1 MKTIENNMLAVKI
14 NEIGAE
20 LSSVVSKRTGRE
32 YIWQGD
38 PNIWTGHAPV
48 LFPICGTLCNG
59 SYYHKGEKYQL
70 PKHGFARRMSF
81 SLSKSTDT
89 SAEFTLCADEDTKKV
104 YPFDFE
110 LHVSFKLCEN
120 KLETKYRIVNKNG
133 ETIYF
138 SIGAHPAFNVS
149 LGGKLVFEKNEDM
162 SVLIADKNGLI
173 DGKRKDSGR
182 GGSVLLTEHT
192 FDDDALIFDA
202 PKSTYATVV
211 NENGSPLVKMT
222 FGKVPYILLWAKPNA
237 PYVCIEPWHGI
248 PDSAGNITDISK
260 KPAII
265 SLKDGYYDFVTK
277 TEFFD

>member
-1 MKTIENNMLAVKI
+1 MKTIENDMLSVKI

-38 PNIWTGHAPV
+38 PDVWTGHAPV
-48 LFPICGTLCNG
+48 LFPICGALCEG
-59 SYYHKGEKYQL
+59 TYYHKGEKYKL

-81 SLSKSTDT
+81 LLSKSTDT
-89 SAEFTLCADEDTKKV
+89 SAEFTLCANEDTKKV

-110 LHVSFKLCEN
+110 LRISFKLCSNE
-120 KLETKYRIVNKNG
+120 LETQYRIINKND
-133 ETIYF
+133 ETMYF

-149 LGGKLVFEKNEDM
+149 IGGKVIFEKDENM

-173 DGKRKDSGR
+173 DGKRNGNGSGN
-182 GGSVLLTEHT
+182 SVLLTNHT

-202 PKSTYATVV
+202 PKSTCATVV
-211 NENGSPLVKMT
+211 NENGSPLIKMN

-248 PDSAGNITDISK
+248 PDNVGDVTDISK
-260 KPAII
+260 KLAII
-265 SLKDGYYDFVTK
+265 SLKDGYYDFITK

>member
-1 MKTIENNMLAVKI
+1 MKTIENDMLSLKI

-38 PNIWTGHAPV
+38 PDVWTGHAPV
-48 LFPICGTLCNG
+48 LFPICGALCEG
-59 SYYHKGEKYQL
+59 TYYHKGEKYKL

-81 SLSKSTDT
+81 LLSKSTDT
-89 SAEFTLCADEDTKKV
+89 SAEFTLCANEDTKKV

-110 LHVSFKLCEN
+110 LRISFKLCSNE
-120 KLETKYRIVNKNG
+120 LETQYRIINKNN
-133 ETIYF
+133 ETMYF

-149 LGGKLVFEKNEDM
+149 IGGKVIFEKDENM

-173 DGKRKDSGR
+173 DGKRNGNGSGN
-182 GGSVLLTEHT
+182 SVLLTNHT

-202 PKSTYATVV
+202 PKSTCATVV
-211 NENGSPLVKMT
+211 NENGSPLIKMN

-248 PDSAGNITDISK
+248 PDNVGDVTDISK
-260 KPAII
+260 KPEII
-265 SLKDGYYDFVTK
+265 SLKDGYYDFITK